1 MNNNKSLK
9 LTINYRSRSKFY
21 ILLHH
26 SKTCFYSIKYLQ
38 RNRENLHNILWF
50 CQFSFHSNFLGWTV
64 HVLSNQE
71 STAVWCL
78 FKRNEYR
85 IVVFVFMVILF
96 VWANAQYLMPIS
108 ITETT
113 LFYLISLQC
122 ISNYMQI
129 NMVSNL

>member
-1 MNNNKSLK
+1 MNNNKLLK

-21 ILLHH
+21 ILHH

-38 RNRENLHNILWF
+38 RNHENLLNILWF

-113 LFYLISLQC
+113 VFYLISLQC